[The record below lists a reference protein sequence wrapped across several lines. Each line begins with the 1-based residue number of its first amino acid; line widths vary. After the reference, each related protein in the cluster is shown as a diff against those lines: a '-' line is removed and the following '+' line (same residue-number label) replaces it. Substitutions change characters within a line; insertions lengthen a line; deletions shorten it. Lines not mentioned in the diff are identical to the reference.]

1 MTAPP
6 PSDDARI
13 VSRWPPVP
21 AGALLV
27 VLALLLSALAIL
39 CILLISSVRAY
50 VGGESQWSKG
60 QKTATLALLRYA
72 EARDAAEWQRYEA
85 AIAVPLGDRRAR
97 EELEL
102 ADPDLEAVRE
112 GFLQGGNHADDLDG
126 MIRLFRWFRR
136 VPFMHEAIAIWA
148 EADGLIDETRVTAE
162 VLHGAVLRG
171 ADAATLEQ
179 LRLRVLDIDARATP
193 LEDRF
198 SATLGAAARTTQT
211 LLSATVLGVT
221 LLLTALAAASMR
233 RDQRQAAR
241 QTAALQASEA
251 RHHRVLIG
259 SSDGFWEWD
268 LQHGT
273 AYFSPRFE
281 QLLGYEPGSLVPE
294 VDVVQALL
302 HPEDK
307 PAARRA
313 LGAHLR
319 QGLPY
324 DVELRMRHRDGQWRW
339 MRSRAQVDRGA
350 QGLSLRLAGS
360 ISDITERH
368 AAEAALRR
376 SEVMFRSL
384 WETTSDAVL
393 IIDTTHVIRFA
404 NAAAHSLFGHA
415 AGSLVGQGL
424 ARLQPARMQAG
435 HVHGTRRYRNTGQRH
450 LDWRAS
456 EIVGRHALGHEIPL
470 EICFSE
476 FELDGQ
482 HHFVGFLRDIS
493 ARKLAEAALREAND
507 QLEARVAERT
517 QALTDANL
525 RLREADRLKSEFVAT
540 MSHEL
545 RTPLNAILGFS
556 SLLLEAR
563 TEPLTPTQR
572 QQLGHVKDA
581 GHHLLALI
589 NDLLDLSRIES
600 GRMELDTEAVEVVAL
615 VHQVLTLLKPAATA
629 KGLALA
635 TDLPPTLPL
644 TTDRRK
650 LYQVL
655 LNLVNNA
662 IKFTPQGEVRV
673 HAWCADGALHI
684 AVSDTGIGIPA
695 EQMGALFQ
703 PFRQLDASLRRTH
716 EGTGLGLYLSQRLM
730 GLLGGRIEVRSSPG
744 SGSCFTAVLPLTR

>member
-1 MTAPP
+1 MIDTP
-6 PSDDARI
+6 PSDDATTGA
-13 VSRWPPVP
+13 RWPRVP

-27 VLALLLSALAIL
+27 ALALLLSALAIL
-39 CILLISSVRAY
+39 CILLISSARAY

-60 QKTATLALLRYA
+60 QKIATLALLRYA
-72 EARDAAEWQRYEA
+72 ETRDPAEWRRYEA

-97 EELEL
+97 EELEQ
-102 ADPDLEAVRE
+102 AEPDLAIVRE
-112 GFLQGGNHADDLDG
+112 GFLQGDNHADDLDG
-126 MIRLFRWFRR
+126 MIRLFRWFRH
-136 VPFMHEAIAIWA
+136 VPFMHQAITIWA

-162 VLHGAVLRG
+162 TLHDAVTHG
-171 ADAATLEQ
+171 ADAATVAH
-179 LRLRVLDIDARATP
+179 LRHRVLDIDARATP
-193 LEDRF
+193 LENRF
-198 SATLGAAARTTQT
+198 SATLGQAARTTQN
-211 LLSATVLGVT
+211 LLSATVLGVA
-221 LLLTALAAASMR
+221 LLLTVLAVASMR
-233 RDQRQAAR
+233 HEQRRAAR
-241 QTAALQASEA
+241 QTAALRASEA

-268 LQHGT
+268 LQRKT

-281 QLLGYEPGSLVPE
+281 QLLGYKPGSLAPD

-302 HPEDK
+302 HPDDK
-307 PAARRA
+307 PAARTA
-313 LGAHLR
+313 LGTHLR
-319 QGLPY
+319 QGVPY
-324 DVELRMRHRDGQWRW
+324 DVELRMQHRDGRWRW
-339 MRSRAQVDRGA
+339 MRSRAQVDRGV

-360 ISDITERH
+360 INDITERH

-393 IIDTTHVIRFA
+393 IIDTAHVIRFA
-404 NAAAHSLFGHA
+404 NAAAHRLFGHA
-415 AGSLVGQGL
+415 TGSLVGQGL
-424 ARLQPARMQAG
+424 SLLQPARMQAG
-435 HVHGTRRYRNTGQRH
+435 HVHGTHRYRSTGQRH

-456 EIVGRHALGHEIPL
+456 EVIGRHAQGHEIPL

-482 HHFVGFLRDIS
+482 HHFVGFLRDIT
-493 ARKLAEAALREAND
+493 ARKQAEGALREANE

-517 QALTDANL
+517 QELTDANL
-525 RLREADRLKSEFVAT
+525 RLREADRLKSEFLAT

-556 SLLLEAR
+556 SLLLDER
-563 TEPLTPTQR
+563 GEPLSKAQR

-600 GRMELDTEAVEVVAL
+600 GRMELDTEALDVAALIQEVLA
-615 VHQVLTLLKPAATA
+615 LLKPAATA

-635 TDLPPTLPL
+635 ADLPGTLPL

-655 LNLVNNA
+655 VNLVNNA
-662 IKFTPQGEVRV
+662 IKFTPRGEVRV
-673 HAWCADGALHI
+673 HAWRADGDLHV
-684 AVSDTGIGIPA
+684 AVQDTGIGIPP
-695 EQMGALFQ
+695 EQLGALFQ

-730 GLLGGRIEVRSSPG
+730 ALLGGRIEVRSEPG
-744 SGSCFTAVLPLTR
+744 SGSCFTAVLPLQG